1 MHMRPRSTVPTLP
14 PGPRTGLESVSQVV
28 VDKIVGVPRA
38 ATVLGAAAGLL
49 LAGATLDAGAAPA
62 ATRPPNVV
70 LIYADDLGYGDTGA
84 YGATAVKTPHIDRL
98 AAEGLRFTDAYAT
111 SAICTPSRFSL
122 LTGRYAWRE
131 PGRGVLPGD
140 APMMIRPA
148 TVTVAS
154 LLKQAGYATAVV
166 GKWHLGLGDGR
177 PDWNG
182 TIRPGPETLGFDHH
196 FLIPATVDRVPCV
209 FVEDGRVVGLDPAD
223 PIEVSY
229 ERPFPGLPLGRTHPE
244 LLTTLRA
251 THGHDMAIVNG
262 IGRIGYMRGG
272 RAALWK
278 DEDIADTLVRQAT
291 SWIAAHRDG
300 PFFLYLAT
308 HDVHEPRVPHPRFRG
323 RSPLGSRGDV
333 IEELD
338 WQAGAVL
345 EALEKHG
352 LADRTLV
359 ILSSDNGPIEDDGY
373 EQVTPLTDRRG
384 HRPGGPF
391 RGAKYSILEAGTRVP
406 LLVRWP
412 GRVKPGVSP
421 ALVSQVDLAASLAAL
436 AGVAVPDGAAGD
448 SVNVLPA
455 LLGDRTTARDHVV
468 IQGTRGLALRE
479 GRWKLIPPGHGEI
492 KDGLDAIHQTREEA
506 GPTGLLFDLAADPEE
521 RTDLAAREPARVAAL
536 SKKLEQVR
544 TAPAAPGR

>member
-1 MHMRPRSTVPTLP
+1 MSTLP
-14 PGPRTGLESVSQVV
+14 RARRRLASLGLATGLLT
-28 VDKIVGVPRA
+28 A
-38 ATVLGAAAGLL
+38 AGSSPLGAA
-49 LAGATLDAGAAPA
+49 PP
-62 ATRPPNVV
+62 RPPNVV
-70 LIYADDLGYGDTGA
+70 LVYADDLGWGDTGP
-84 YGATAVKTPHIDRL
+84 YGGTGARTPRIDQL
-98 AAEGLRFTDAYAT
+98 AAQGLRFTDAYAT

-140 APMMIRPA
+140 APMAIRPG
-148 TVTVAS
+148 TPTIAS
-154 LLKQAGYATAVV
+154 LLKQKGYATAVV

-209 FVEDGRVVGLDPAD
+209 FVEDGRVVGLDPSD

-229 ERPFPGLPLGRTHPE
+229 TTPFPGLPLGRTHPE

-278 DEDIADTLVRQAT
+278 DEDIADTLVRRAT
-291 SWIAAHRDG
+291 SWIAAHRG
-300 PFFLYLAT
+300 EPFFLYFAT
-308 HDVHEPRVPHPRFRG
+308 HDVHVPRVPHPRFRG
-323 RSPLGSRGDV
+323 RTPLGSRGDA
-333 IEELD
+333 IAQFD
-338 WQAGAVL
+338 AQAGAVL
-345 EALEKHG
+345 EALETNG

-359 ILSSDNGPIEDDGY
+359 VLSSDNGPVEDDGY
-373 EQVTPLTDRRG
+373 EDFTPAAARPS

-391 RGAKYSILEAGTRVP
+391 RGAKYSILEAGTRMP
-406 LLVRWP
+406 RLVRWP
-412 GRVKPGVSP
+412 RRVKPGVSA

-436 AGVAVPDGAAGD
+436 AGVRVPDGAALD
-448 SVNVLPA
+448 SVNVLAA
-455 LLGDRTTARDHVV
+455 LLGDSATGRDHLVV
-468 IQGTRGLALRE
+468 QGTRDLALRE
-479 GRWKLIPPGHGEI
+479 GRWKFIPPGHGEI

-506 GPTGLLFDLAADPEE
+506 GPTGLLFDLAADPSE
-521 RTDLAAREPARVAAL
+521 RNNLAAREPARVAAMARRL
-536 SKKLEQVR
+536 AQLR
-544 TAPAAPGR
+544 AAPAATARR

>member
-1 MHMRPRSTVPTLP
+1 MRRRVALP
-14 PGPRTGLESVSQVV
+14 C
-28 VDKIVGVPRA
+28 
-38 ATVLGAAAGLL
+38 AAACLL
-49 LAGATLDAGAAPA
+49 LGGESRPAGAALAVA

-84 YGATAVKTPHIDRL
+84 YGATAVETPHIDRL

-111 SAICTPSRFSL
+111 SAICTPSRYSL

-140 APMMIRPA
+140 APMMIRPG

-154 LLKQAGYATAVV
+154 LLKKAGYATAVV

-177 PDWNG
+177 PEWNG

-209 FVEDGRVVGLDPAD
+209 FVENGKVVGLDPAD

-229 ERPFPGLPLGRTHPE
+229 TAPFPGLPLGRTHPQ

-272 RAALWK
+272 RSALWK
-278 DEDIADTLVRQAT
+278 DEDIADTLARQAT
-291 SWIAAHRDG
+291 SWIAAHRDE
-300 PFFLYLAT
+300 PFFLYFAT
-308 HDVHEPRVPHPRFRG
+308 HDIHEPRVPHPRFRG

-345 EALEKHG
+345 DALETHG
-352 LADRTLV
+352 IADRTLV

-373 EQVTPLTDRRG
+373 ESITPLTDRRG

-391 RGAKYSILEAGTRVP
+391 RGAKYSILEAGTRMP

-412 GRVKPGVSP
+412 GRVKPGVSA

-436 AGVAVPDGAAGD
+436 AGVTVPDGAAAD

-455 LLGDRTTARDHVV
+455 LLGERTTGRDHVV

-492 KDGLDAIHQTREEA
+492 KDGLDAIRQTREEA
-506 GPTGLLFDLAADPEE
+506 GPRGLLFDLAADPAE
-521 RTDLAAREPARVAAL
+521 RNDLAAREPARVAAMA
-536 SKKLEQVR
+536 KRLEQVR
-544 TAPAAPGR
+544 TAPAASAPR

>member
-1 MHMRPRSTVPTLP
+1 MPRSKPAVSTL
-14 PGPRTGLESVSQVV
+14 
-28 VDKIVGVPRA
+28 
-38 ATVLGAAAGLL
+38 LGAAVCL
-49 LAGATLDAGAAPA
+49 LAGGESRAAGAAPAAA

-84 YGATAVKTPHIDRL
+84 YGATAVRTPHIDRL
-98 AAEGLRFTDAYAT
+98 AAEGLRFTDAHAT
-111 SAICTPSRFSL
+111 SAICTPSRYSM

-131 PGRGVLPGD
+131 PGRGVLQGD
-140 APMMIRPA
+140 APMMIRPG
-148 TVTVAS
+148 TSTIAS

-278 DEDIADTLVRQAT
+278 DETIADTLVQQAT
-291 SWIAAHRDG
+291 AWIAAHRDR
-300 PFFLYLAT
+300 PFFLYFAT
-308 HDVHEPRVPHPRFRG
+308 HDIHEPRVPHPRFRG

-333 IEELD
+333 IEEFD

-345 EALEKHG
+345 ESLEKHG
-352 LADRTLV
+352 LAARTLV
-359 ILSSDNGPIEDDGY
+359 VLSSDNGPIEDDGY
-373 EQVTPLTDRRG
+373 EQITPLTDRRG

-391 RGAKYSILEAGTRVP
+391 RGAKYSILEAGTRMP
-406 LLVRWP
+406 LIVRWP
-412 GRVKPGVSP
+412 GRVEPGVSH
-421 ALVSQVDLAASLAAL
+421 ALVSQVDLAATLAAL
-436 AGVAVPDGAAGD
+436 AGVTVPEGAASD

-455 LLGDRTTARDHVV
+455 LLGDRPAGRDRLV
-468 IQGTRGLALRE
+468 IQGTRDLALRE
-479 GRWKLIPPGHGEI
+479 GRWKFIPPGNGDVR
-492 KDGLDAIHQTREEA
+492 DGLDAIRQTHQEVR
-506 GPTGLLFDLAADPEE
+506 PPGLLFDLSADPAE
-521 RTDLAAREPARVAAL
+521 RNDLAAREPARVAAMAKAL
-536 SKKLEQVR
+536 DQLRAAPARQVLTSVSGSPR
-544 TAPAAPGR
+544 TAR

>member
-1 MHMRPRSTVPTLP
+1 MKRRVALP
-14 PGPRTGLESVSQVV
+14 C
-28 VDKIVGVPRA
+28 
-38 ATVLGAAAGLL
+38 AAACLL
-49 LAGATLDAGAAPA
+49 LGGKAHPAGATPAAT

-111 SAICTPSRFSL
+111 SAICTPSRHSL

-140 APMMIRPA
+140 APMMIRPG

-154 LLKQAGYATAVV
+154 LLKKAGYATAVV

-209 FVEDGRVVGLDPAD
+209 FVENGKVVGLDPAD

-229 ERPFPGLPLGRTHPE
+229 SAPFPGLPHGRTHPQ

-272 RAALWK
+272 GSALWK

-291 SWIAAHRDG
+291 SWIAAHRDE
-300 PFFLYLAT
+300 PFFLYFAT
-308 HDVHEPRVPHPRFRG
+308 HDIHEPRVPHPRFRG

-333 IEELD
+333 IEEFD

-345 EALEKHG
+345 DALETHG
-352 LADRTLV
+352 LSDRTLV
-359 ILSSDNGPIEDDGY
+359 FLSSDNGPIEDDGY
-373 EQVTPLTDRRG
+373 ESITPLTDRRG

-391 RGAKYSILEAGTRVP
+391 RGAKYSILEAGTRIP

-436 AGVAVPDGAAGD
+436 AGVVVPDGAAPD

-455 LLGDRTTARDHVV
+455 LLGDSTTGRDHVV

-492 KDGLDAIHQTREEA
+492 KDGLNAIHQTREEA
-506 GPTGLLFDLAADPEE
+506 GPRGLLFDLAADPAE
-521 RTDLAAREPARVAAL
+521 RNDLAAREPARAAAL
-536 SKKLEQVR
+536 AKRLEQLR
-544 TAPAAPGR
+544 AAPAAPALP

>member
-1 MHMRPRSTVPTLP
+1 MPRPTPTVLAFSLP
-14 PGPRTGLESVSQVV
+14 RRFVV
-28 VDKIVGVPRA
+28 LA
-38 ATVLGAAAGLL
+38 ATACLL
-49 LAGATLDAGAAPA
+49 LGSGQPARAAPA
-62 ATRPPNVV
+62 AAAPRPPNVV

-98 AAEGLRFTDAYAT
+98 AAEGLRFTDAYST

-140 APMMIRPA
+140 APMMIRPG

-209 FVEDGRVVGLDPAD
+209 FVENGRVVGLDRAD

-229 ERPFPGLPLGRTHPE
+229 AAPFPGLPLGRTHPE

-278 DEDIADTLVRQAT
+278 DEDIADTLVREAT
-291 SWIAAHRDG
+291 SWIAAHREG
-300 PFFLYLAT
+300 PFFLYFAT

-333 IEELD
+333 IEEFD

-345 EALEKHG
+345 EALERHG
-352 LADRTLV
+352 LTDRTLV

-406 LLVRWP
+406 LVLRWP
-412 GRVKPGVSP
+412 GRVKPGTSH
-421 ALVSQVDLAASLAAL
+421 ALVSQVDFAASLAAL
-436 AGVAVPDGAAGD
+436 VGVRVPDGAASD
-448 SVNVLPA
+448 SVDVLAA
-455 LLGDRTTARDHVV
+455 LLGDSPTARDHLV
-468 IQGTRGLALRE
+468 IQGTRDLALRE
-479 GRWKLIPPGHGEI
+479 GRWKFIPPGHGEV
-492 KDGLDAIHQTREEA
+492 KDGLDAIHQTREDV
-506 GPTGLLFDLAADPEE
+506 GPAGLLFDLAADPAE
-521 RTDLAAREPARVAAL
+521 RNDRAAREPARVAAMA
-536 SKKLEQVR
+536 KRLERVR
-544 TAPAAPGR
+544 TAPAAPDRR

>member
-1 MHMRPRSTVPTLP
+1 MPGRSKPSKTACAGGSRSTERDSS
-14 PGPRTGLESVSQVV
+14 PRFLRHVV
-28 VDKIVGVPRA
+28 
-38 ATVLGAAAGLL
+38 LSCAAACLL
-49 LAGATLDAGAAPA
+49 VGGEPRPAGAAPAAA

-111 SAICTPSRFSL
+111 SAICTPSRYSL

-140 APMMIRPA
+140 APMMIRPG

-182 TIRPGPETLGFDHH
+182 TIQPGPETLGFDHH

-209 FVEDGRVVGLDPAD
+209 FVENGRVVGLDSAD

-244 LLTTLRA
+244 LLTLRA

-278 DEDIADTLVRQAT
+278 DETIADTLVRRAT

-300 PFFLYLAT
+300 PFFLYFAT
-308 HDVHEPRVPHPRFRG
+308 HDVHEPRVPHPRLRG

-333 IEELD
+333 IEQFDE
-338 WQAGAVL
+338 QAGAVL
-345 EALEKHG
+345 DALERHG

-373 EQVTPLTDRRG
+373 ESITPPTDRRG

-391 RGAKYSILEAGTRVP
+391 RGAKYSILEAGTRMP
-406 LLVRWP
+406 LVVRWP

-421 ALVSQVDLAASLAAL
+421 ALVSQVDFAASLAAL
-436 AGVAVPDGAAGD
+436 AGVPVAEGDASD
-448 SVNVLPA
+448 SVNVLAA
-455 LLGDRTTARDHVV
+455 LLGDSATARDHLVV
-468 IQGTRGLALRE
+468 QGTRDLALRE
-479 GRWKLIPPGHGEI
+479 GRWKFIPPGHGEV
-492 KDGLDAIHQTREEA
+492 KDGLDAMHQTRQGV
-506 GPTGLLFDLAADPEE
+506 GPSGLLFDLGADPAE
-521 RTDLAAREPARVAAL
+521 RIDLAAREPARVAAMA
-536 SKKLEQVR
+536 KKLEQVR
-544 TAPAAPGR
+544 TAPTAPARR

>member
-1 MHMRPRSTVPTLP
+1 VLR
-14 PGPRTGLESVSQVV
+14 PGPA
-28 VDKIVGVPRA
+28 IVAIRVLRR
-38 ATVLGAAAGLL
+38 VRLLGAAACLL
-49 LAGATLDAGAAPA
+49 VGGNSRPAGAVPAAA

-111 SAICTPSRFSL
+111 SAICTPSRYSL

-140 APMMIRPA
+140 APMMIRPGV
-148 TVTVAS
+148 VTVAS

-209 FVEDGRVVGLDPAD
+209 FVENGRVVGLDPAD

-229 ERPFPGLPLGRTHPE
+229 EAPFPGLPLGRTHPH

-272 RAALWK
+272 RAALWE
-278 DEDIADTLVRQAT
+278 DEDIADTLVRQAA
-291 SWIAAHRDG
+291 SWIAAHREG

-308 HDVHEPRVPHPRFRG
+308 HDVHVPRVPHPRFRG
-323 RSPLGSRGDV
+323 RTPLGSRGDA
-333 IEELD
+333 IAQFD
-338 WQAGAVL
+338 AQAGAVL
-345 EALEKHG
+345 DELEKHG
-352 LADRTLV
+352 LSDRTLV
-359 ILSSDNGPIEDDGY
+359 VLSSDNGPIEDDGY
-373 EQVTPLTDRRG
+373 EDFTPAAARPS

-391 RGAKYSILEAGTRVP
+391 RGAKYSILEAGTRMP
-406 LLVRWP
+406 FLVRWP
-412 GRVKPGVSP
+412 GRVKPGTSP

-436 AGVAVPDGAAGD
+436 AGMRVPDGGAPD
-448 SVNVLPA
+448 SVNVLAA
-455 LLGDRTTARDHVV
+455 LLGDSTTARDHLIV
-468 IQGTRGLALRE
+468 QGTRDLALRE
-479 GRWKLIPPGHGEI
+479 GRWKFIPPGHGDV
-492 KDGLDAIHQTREEA
+492 KDGLDATQQARQEV
-506 GPTGLLFDLAADPEE
+506 GPTGLLFDLAADPAE
-521 RTDLAAREPARVAAL
+521 RNDLAAREPGRVASMA
-536 SKKLEQVR
+536 KRLEQLR
-544 TAPAAPGR
+544 ATPARNRAASGATRLR